1 MERPFIYLDNAAT
14 SFPKPEE
21 VLRAVYH
28 TLRLA
33 GGSPGR
39 SGHRLAIKA
48 DRTVFEARENIC
60 HLLGVGDSSRLIFTS
75 GATESLNLAIKGIL
89 KSGDHVVTSSMEHS
103 SVTRP
108 LHSLEQKGVE
118 LTKVKCD
125 ETGLLDPRDIE
136 KALKKNT
143 RLIVLTHASNVNGSI
158 QPVCEVG
165 GIARNN
171 GIAFLVDAC
180 QTAGAVPIDLESMP
194 VDMLAASG
202 HKGLLGPQGTG
213 ILYISQGIDLDP
225 LKEGGTGGGP
235 SDDEQP
241 EALPDRFEAG
251 TMNTP
256 GIAGLGAGAAFLLGH
271 TVEAARQKEMSLFK
285 QLAEGLSVIEGL
297 TLYGS
302 DDPDKRVSLLS
313 FNIEGL
319 DPSLV
324 SFRLDGE
331 FDILCRSGL
340 HCAPD
345 AHRTMGTFPEG
356 TVRLSPGLYNTPE
369 EMDKT
374 IGAIRHIAK
383 GC

>member
-1 MERPFIYLDNAAT
+1 MDRPFIYLDNAAT
-14 SFPKPEE
+14 SFPKPEA
-21 VLRAVYH
+21 VLRAVDH
-28 TLRLA
+28 ALRLI

-39 SGHRLAIKA
+39 SGHRLAIAADKA
-48 DRTVFEARENIC
+48 VFEARENIC
-60 HLLGVGDSSRLIFTS
+60 RLLGMGDSSRLIFTS

-89 KSGDHVVTSSMEHS
+89 KSGDHVITSSMEHS

-108 LHSLEQKGVE
+108 LHFLAQKDVE
-118 LTKVKCD
+118 VTKVKCD
-125 ETGLLDPRDIE
+125 EKGLLDPEDVERSIKE
-136 KALKKNT
+136 NT

-158 QPVCEVG
+158 QPIFEVG
-165 GIARNN
+165 EIARER
-171 GIAFLVDAC
+171 GIAFLIDAC
-180 QTAGAVPIDLESMP
+180 QTAGVLPINMESMP

-213 ILYISQGIDLDP
+213 ILYIRPGIDLAP

-235 SDDEQP
+235 PDDEQP
-241 EALPDRFEAG
+241 QALPDRYESG

-256 GIAGLGAGAAFLLGH
+256 GIAGLGAGAAFLLEQ

-285 QLAEGLSVIEGL
+285 QLAEGLSVIEGI
-297 TLYGS
+297 TMYGT

-313 FNIEGL
+313 FNIEDL

-324 SFRLDGE
+324 SFRLDEE
-331 FDILCRSGL
+331 FGILCRSGL

-369 EMDKT
+369 DMDKT
-374 IGAIRHIAK
+374 VDAIIQIAK
-383 GC
+383 ER